1 MSEAQGGAPSAP
13 QAAPSALDVGSQP
26 VESQEMESQVEG
38 SEESS
43 EQEEVP
49 PSPKKIKQLKLKVHG
64 EELSE
69 ELPFEIEENPEAIE
83 YLTKQLQLS
92 KAAQRAM
99 QEKSSFEQQ
108 VKQFFQ
114 GFKSDTKS
122 ALKQMGI
129 DPKEFAAAVIEEEIK
144 NSQLTP
150 EQRELEELKAEKRRL
165 EEERKKER
173 EEFEQKELERLRQV
187 EYERIDNQI
196 TEALDSSDLPKTP
209 YTVRKLAEYMLY
221 GSQNGIELSA
231 KDVLPIVREELL
243 GDLKTIIESLGDDAA
258 EEFIGKEVLNR
269 FRKKNLA
276 KAKQTPA
283 TVKAAIKDVGN
294 SSKQKESEPV
304 QKKSFKDFFGY

>member
-1 MSEAQGGAPSAP
+1 
-13 QAAPSALDVGSQP
+13 
-26 VESQEMESQVEG
+26 
-38 SEESS
+38 
-43 EQEEVP
+43 
-49 PSPKKIKQLKLKVHG
+49 
-64 EELSE
+64 
-69 ELPFEIEENPEAIE
+69 
-83 YLTKQLQLS
+83 
-92 KAAQRAM
+92 M

-165 EEERKKER
+165 KEERKKER

-221 GSQNGIELSA
+221 GSQHGIELSA

-258 EEFIGKEVLNR
+258 EEFIGKEVLTR
-269 FRKKNLA
+269 FRKKNIA
-276 KAKQTPA
+276 KAKASTPA
-283 TVKAAIKDVGN
+283 TVKAGIKDVGA